1 MTLVVPNQG
10 EQILLDAAT
19 GKTAASALTLRLFS
33 NNFTPVAASVEGDV
47 NEVAGGGYAAVALT
61 AGNWVTTPGSPT
73 SSAYPQVT
81 FTFTGATNAPG
92 TIYGY
97 YITNASGALIYAERL
112 SSVFTP
118 AANGD
123 SVKVTPTITLASVS
137 GD

>member
-10 EQILLDAAT
+10 EALALNAAT
-19 GKTAASALTLRLFS
+19 GKANATAWTLRLFS
-33 NNFTPVAASVEGDV
+33 NDYTPVAATTEANVT
-47 NEVAGGGYAAVALT
+47 EVAGGGYAAIALT

-73 SSAYPQVT
+73 SSAYPEQT

-97 YITNASGALIYAERL
+97 YVTNAAGALVLAERL
-112 SSVFTP
+112 AAVFTP
-118 AANGD
+118 ASSGD
-123 SVKVTPTITLASVS
+123 TVKVTPTITLASVS